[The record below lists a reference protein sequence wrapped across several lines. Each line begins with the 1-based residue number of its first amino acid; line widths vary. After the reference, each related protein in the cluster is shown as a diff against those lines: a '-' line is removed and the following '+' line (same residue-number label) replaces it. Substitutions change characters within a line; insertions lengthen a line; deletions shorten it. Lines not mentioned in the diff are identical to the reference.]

1 VDLVDVGYARR
12 AHGIGGEVV
21 IRPQSDDPD
30 RWVTGATFVTDESPP
45 RTLEAT
51 AVRPHRGDLLVRF
64 DGIVDRDAADVL
76 RGVVFQIPAAERR
89 VLADAEFWPDDLI
102 GATAL
107 GSGGK
112 ELGTVVGVE
121 FAEAQD
127 RLVIETADGSRVE
140 VPFVSAIVPAVDV
153 AAGVITVT
161 PPDGLFSSD

>member
-30 RWVTGATFVTDESPP
+30 RWVTGASFVTDESPP

-64 DGIVDRDAADVL
+64 EGIVDRDAADSL

-89 VLADAEFWPDDLI
+89 LLGDAEFWPDDLI
-102 GATAL
+102 GAAAV
-107 GSGGK
+107 GPSG
-112 ELGTVVGVE
+112 EPLGTVVGIE

-127 RLVIETADGSRVE
+127 RLVIETADGSRAE
-140 VPFVSAIVPAVDV
+140 VPFVSAIVPAVDLE
-153 AAGVITVT
+153 AGVITVT
-161 PPDGLFSSD
+161 PPDGLF